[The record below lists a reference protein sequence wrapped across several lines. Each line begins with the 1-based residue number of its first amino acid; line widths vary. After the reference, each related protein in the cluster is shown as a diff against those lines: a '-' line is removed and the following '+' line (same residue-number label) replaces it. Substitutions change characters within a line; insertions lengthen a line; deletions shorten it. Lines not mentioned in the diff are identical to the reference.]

1 MELLERTPQLVKE
14 VPTFFKKMYAVKVPP
29 GCLELMKRQG
39 RNMDERYLMAYN
51 ALLWCLLILVPIAS
65 FAAFLAPYP
74 FSLLSVS
81 AVLVTII
88 VPALLLSAPIRR
100 YQAEQRSFLL
110 DSPAVVGA
118 MTMSMNRSPSLERA
132 LELGSRSG
140 DGALQS
146 SLSSVVWKA
155 LTGEVQDLRRGISAW
170 TADLDLRNEGLRRSL
185 HLIMAAE
192 EEPGKEGR
200 DRLLD
205 RANALV
211 LEGMREASE
220 RYVGSLSFPVMLVFA
235 FGVLAPVMLF
245 SLIPLLGLG
254 SGTPLDGNGLNIPSL
269 AAVLLVIVPSATLC
283 YVRTMIDRN
292 PLNRIGRSS
301 WRPKKTHL
309 AMICAAVPLSIVIM
323 FFTGAVV
330 ISVLFGLA
338 LVLFTLYSSGGKDI
352 GNDEDRSRS
361 YVDGLYRL
369 GNAMLGGQDLEAA
382 FEDSVL
388 MEDGEYQRWGL
399 RMVHATRTGRTSLIE
414 AVRNDEELCAW
425 NPVLQ
430 QNYLTVMECARDD
443 HRGAGKVAVNLAQCQ
458 DDLARTKRRIRENLR
473 SVMDMMGSTSLIF
486 APVIIGLT
494 SGIMGMLGGEREW
507 LMAVASVYVVELALL
522 VNYFTSNLDGWKTAR
537 KGWRAYGVRGG
548 IALVA
553 FLTASLCG
561 QTFLFRLL

>member
-1 MELLERTPQLVKE
+1 MPLLVRKFPS
-14 VPTFFKKMYAVKVPP
+14 TFQKIYAIKVPL
-29 GCLELMKRQG
+29 GCLEQLKSEGQS
-39 RNMDERYLMAYN
+39 MDERYLLAYN
-51 ALLWCLLILVPIAS
+51 LMLWCLLTLLPVGTIAG
-65 FAAFLAPYP
+65 FLLPYP

-81 AVLVTII
+81 AVLVILTA
-88 VPALLLSAPIRR
+88 PAMLLNAPIRR

-110 DSPAVVGA
+110 DSPAVIGA
-118 MTMSMNRSPSLERA
+118 MSMSMNRSPSLERA
-132 LELGSRSG
+132 LEVGSRSG

-146 SLSSVVWKA
+146 SLSTVVWKA

-170 TADLDLRNEGLRRSL
+170 TANLDLRNESLRRSL

-205 RANALV
+205 RANSLV
-211 LEGMREASE
+211 LEGLREASE

-245 SLIPLLGLG
+245 SLIPLMGLG
-254 SGTPLDGNGLNIPSL
+254 SGTPLDGGDLNVPAL
-269 AAVLLVIVPSATLC
+269 AAVLLVIVPVGTLL
-283 YVRTMIDRN
+283 YVRSMIDRN
-292 PLNRIGRSS
+292 PLNRAERSKLELGRDQLVVIG
-301 WRPKKTHL
+301 L
-309 AMICAAVPLSIVIM
+309 AAPASMVTM
-323 FFTGAVV
+323 FLTGEVM
-330 ISVLFGLA
+330 ISVLLGSGMLLLA
-338 LVLFTLYSSGGKDI
+338 LFSSGGNEKD
-352 GNDEDRSRS
+352 NDEDRSRS
-361 YVDGLYRL
+361 FVDGLYRL

-399 RMVHATRTGRTSLIE
+399 RIIHVTRTGRTSMLE
-414 AVRNDEELCAW
+414 AVRNDQELGAW

-473 SVMDMMGSTSLIF
+473 SVTDMMSSTSLIF

-494 SGIMGMLGGEREW
+494 SGIMGMLGGERDW
-507 LMAVASVYVVELALL
+507 LMAVASVYVIELALL
-522 VNYFTSNLDGWKTAR
+522 VNYFTSNLDGWKASK
-537 KGWRAYGVRGG
+537 KGCRAYGLRGG
-548 IALVA
+548 IALAA
-553 FLTASLCG
+553 FLTASQCG